1 MVDLPLVIPKFWEIL
16 ESRFSKVR
24 LFFSNFLK
32 SGSFFQIFL
41 DFIVIW
47 GFLIEL
53 MQNIDWHLLLL
64 ERRKRLK
71 SRQFAL
77 RDLLISCQ
85 FYGRK
90 SADPHLLTLPGFL
103 RQ

>member
-1 MVDLPLVIPKFWEIL
+1 M
-16 ESRFSKVR
+16 
-24 LFFSNFLK
+24 FF
-32 SGSFFQIFL
+32 

-53 MQNIDWHLLLL
+53 KQNNDWQLLLL
-64 ERRKRLK
+64 ERSKRLK

-85 FYGRK
+85 FYAVGYVYM
-90 SADPHLLTLPGFL
+90 L
-103 RQ
+103 

>member
-1 MVDLPLVIPKFWEIL
+1 MVDVLPVILKFWAIL

-24 LFFSNFLK
+24 QF
-32 SGSFFQIFL
+32 FFQIFF
-41 DFIVIW
+41 DFMVIW

-53 MQNIDWHLLLL
+53 KQNNDWQLLLL
-64 ERRKRLK
+64 ERSKRLK

-85 FYGRK
+85 FDAVGYMYM
-90 SADPHLLTLPGFL
+90 L
-103 RQ
+103 

>member
-1 MVDLPLVIPKFWEIL
+1 MVDVLPVILKFWAIL
-16 ESRFSKVR
+16 ESHFSKVR
-24 LFFSNFLK
+24 QFFSNF
-32 SGSFFQIFL
+32 F

-53 MQNIDWHLLLL
+53 KQNHDWQLLLL
-64 ERRKRLK
+64 EPNKRLK

-85 FYGRK
+85 FYAVGYMYM
-90 SADPHLLTLPGFL
+90 L
-103 RQ
+103 

>member
-1 MVDLPLVIPKFWEIL
+1 MVDVLPVILKFWAIL

-24 LFFSNFLK
+24 QLF
-32 SGSFFQIFL
+32 

-47 GFLIEL
+47 GFIIEL
-53 MQNIDWHLLLL
+53 KQNHDWQLLLL
-64 ERRKRLK
+64 ERSKQLK

-85 FYGRK
+85 FYAVGYMYK
-90 SADPHLLTLPGFL
+90 L
-103 RQ
+103 

>member
-1 MVDLPLVIPKFWEIL
+1 MVDVLPVILKFWAIL

-24 LFFSNFLK
+24 QFFSNFLRFY
-32 SGSFFQIFL
+32 SYL
-41 DFIVIW
+41 

-53 MQNIDWHLLLL
+53 KQNYDWQLLLL
-64 ERRKRLK
+64 ERSKRLK

-85 FYGRK
+85 SY
-90 SADPHLLTLPGFL
+90 AVDYMYML
-103 RQ
+103 

>member
-1 MVDLPLVIPKFWEIL
+1 MVDVPPVILKFWAIL

-24 LFFSNFLK
+24 QF
-32 SGSFFQIFL
+32 FFQIFF

-47 GFLIEL
+47 RFLIEL
-53 MQNIDWHLLLL
+53 KQTNDWQFLLL
-64 ERRKRLK
+64 ERSKRLK

-85 FYGRK
+85 FYAVGYMYM
-90 SADPHLLTLPGFL
+90 L
-103 RQ
+103 

>member
-1 MVDLPLVIPKFWEIL
+1 MVDVLTVTVKFRSIL

-24 LFFSNFLK
+24 HFFSKFVL
-32 SGSFFQIFL
+32 
-41 DFIVIW
+41 VIW

-53 MQNIDWHLLLL
+53 KQNHDWQLLLL
-64 ERRKRLK
+64 ERSKRLK

-85 FYGRK
+85 FYAVGYMYM
-90 SADPHLLTLPGFL
+90 L
-103 RQ
+103 

>member
-1 MVDLPLVIPKFWEIL
+1 MVDVPPVILKFWSIL

-24 LFFSNFLK
+24 QF
-32 SGSFFQIFL
+32 FFQIFF

-53 MQNIDWHLLLL
+53 NENNDWQLLLL
-64 ERRKRLK
+64 ERSKRLK

-85 FYGRK
+85 FYAVGYMYM
-90 SADPHLLTLPGFL
+90 L
-103 RQ
+103 

>member
-1 MVDLPLVIPKFWEIL
+1 MVDVLSVTLKFRAIL
-16 ESRFSKVR
+16 ESRSQKC
-24 LFFSNFLK
+24 
-32 SGSFFQIFL
+32 GGFFQIFF

-53 MQNIDWHLLLL
+53 KQNHDWQLLLL
-64 ERRKRLK
+64 ERSKRLK

-85 FYGRK
+85 FYAVGYMYM
-90 SADPHLLTLPGFL
+90 L
-103 RQ
+103 

>member
-1 MVDLPLVIPKFWEIL
+1 MVDVLSVTLKFRAIL
-16 ESRFSKVR
+16 ESRFLKVR
-24 LFFSNFLK
+24 QFFQ
-32 SGSFFQIFL
+32 SFF

-53 MQNIDWHLLLL
+53 KQNHDWQLLLL
-64 ERRKRLK
+64 EHRKRLK

-85 FYGRK
+85 FYAVGYMYM
-90 SADPHLLTLPGFL
+90 L
-103 RQ
+103 

>member
-1 MVDLPLVIPKFWEIL
+1 MVDVFPVILKFWQFL
-16 ESRFSKVR
+16 ENCLSKVR
-24 LFFSNFLK
+24 H
-32 SGSFFQIFL
+32 FFQIFF

-53 MQNIDWHLLLL
+53 KQNNDWQLLLL
-64 ERRKRLK
+64 ERSRQLK

-85 FYGRK
+85 FYAVGYMYM
-90 SADPHLLTLPGFL
+90 L
-103 RQ
+103 